1 MECGPGT
8 TIDPD
13 LEAHVLLCPRCGAK
27 QPLPGRAFFVVTGAS
42 GAGKTTVIEPLRRRL
57 PDFEVF
63 DSDLIWHVAEL
74 GADTWLNTWLQLAYA
89 ISRNGRATV
98 LLGALG
104 PDWFEGL
111 PGRRLVGAIHSC
123 HLNCADHL
131 LEERLRAR
139 PAWRA
144 SSSEEFISRQKAFAA
159 WLRANV
165 HPTFDT
171 GLLSADAVGDGV
183 ADWVRSLAA
192 D

>member
-1 MECGPGT
+1 M
-8 TIDPD
+8 
-13 LEAHVLLCPRCGAK
+13 
-27 QPLPGRAFFVVTGAS
+27 VTGAS